1 MNIQQTEQKSEDH
14 FQSDSGSDDEEIFVA
29 EADYVQLSD
38 DDDDDDSD
46 NAQQPDAASK
56 DLDDAFNCCNLDTAT
71 TSNPVRIPIDLE
83 HAIDERLFS
92 ELEEKHSSELNQDV
106 PEKSTTGSIPDTST
120 GHHSNTVLKPLKIDL
135 ASSGSQMSAEH
146 IDQIKNIMAGI
157 KLGDNA
163 IPDWAKHVPESAWMP
178 KRQTPESS

>member
-1 MNIQQTEQKSEDH
+1 MNSQQTVQKSEDH

-38 DDDDDDSD
+38 DDGNDNDND
-46 NAQQPDAASK
+46 NARQPDAPNK
-56 DLDDAFNCCNLDTAT
+56 DLDDTFNPSNLDAAT

-92 ELEEKHSSELNQDV
+92 ELEEKYSADLNQDV
-106 PEKSTTGSIPDTST
+106 SEKTTADSIPDTST
-120 GHHSNTVLKPLKIDL
+120 DHYSNTVLQPLQVDL

-146 IDQIKNIMAGI
+146 VDQIKNIMAGI

-178 KRQTPESS
+178 RRQTP

>member
-1 MNIQQTEQKSEDH
+1 MNSQQTEQKSEGH

-38 DDDDDDSD
+38 DDDDD
-46 NAQQPDAASK
+46 NARQPDTPNK
-56 DLDDAFNCCNLDTAT
+56 DLGDAFNPSNLDAAT

-92 ELEEKHSSELNQDV
+92 ELEEKHSADLNQDV
-106 PEKSTTGSIPDTST
+106 SEKTTADSIPDTST
-120 GHHSNTVLKPLKIDL
+120 GHTVLQPLQIDL

-146 IDQIKNIMAGI
+146 VDQIKNIMAGI

-178 KRQTPESS
+178 RRQTP

>member
-1 MNIQQTEQKSEDH
+1 MSSQQTEQKNENH
-14 FQSDSGSDDEEIFVA
+14 FQSDSGSDDEDIFVA

-38 DDDDDDSD
+38 DDDDND
-46 NAQQPDAASK
+46 NAQQPDSANK
-56 DLDDAFNCCNLDTAT
+56 DLDDAFNCHGLDATT

-92 ELEEKHSSELNQDV
+92 ELEEKHSSELNQDM
-106 PEKSTTGSIPDTST
+106 PNKTTADSIPDTST
-120 GHHSNTVLKPLKIDL
+120 DHHSNAVLQPLQIDL
-135 ASSGSQMSAEH
+135 ASSGSHMSTEH